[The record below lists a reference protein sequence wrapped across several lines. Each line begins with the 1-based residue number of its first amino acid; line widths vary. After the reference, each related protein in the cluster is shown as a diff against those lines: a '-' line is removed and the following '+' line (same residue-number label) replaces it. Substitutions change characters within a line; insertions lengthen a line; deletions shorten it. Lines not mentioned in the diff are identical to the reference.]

1 MTRPPGEPRW
11 NLPRVLFIAGVAVAI
26 IAIVSWVTV
35 DTNGGGSDNAS
46 GCHVPAH
53 AKAGTQP
60 LPPLIATL
68 ATPLG
73 SPDASFT
80 EDSGGVTV
88 YGYCFDVVDGSAV
101 ASTVDQ
107 LRQLDYAVTPGQ
119 NPTEQLNFAAK
130 NESPAAVSVSVGGD
144 LDVSHPVAG
153 TKGALS
159 IVWTDSDVSD

>member
-11 NLPRVLFIAGVAVAI
+11 TLPRVLFIAGVVVAVA
-26 IAIVSWVTV
+26 AIVSWVTV
-35 DTNGGGSDNAS
+35 DTNGGGETAS

-53 AKAGTQP
+53 AKPGTQP
-60 LPPLIATL
+60 LPTLIATL

-73 SPDASFT
+73 PPDASFT

-88 YGYCFDVVDGSAV
+88 YGYCFDVVDGSVIAT
-101 ASTVDQ
+101 TVGQ
-107 LRQLDYAVTPGQ
+107 LRQLDYDASPGQ
-119 NPTEQLNFAAK
+119 NPTEQINFAAK
-130 NESPAAVSVSVGGD
+130 GKDPAAVSVSVGGD

-159 IVWTDSDVSD
+159 IVWTDSDVSQ

>member
-11 NLPRVLFIAGVAVAI
+11 TLPRVLFIAGVVVAI
-26 IAIVSWVTV
+26 AAIVSWVTV
-35 DTNGGGSDNAS
+35 DTNSGSDTAS

-53 AKAGTQP
+53 AKPGTQP
-60 LPPLIATL
+60 LPTLIATL
-68 ATPLG
+68 AAPFG

-88 YGYCFDVVDGSAV
+88 YGYCFDVVDGSVV
-101 ASTVDQ
+101 ATTVDQ
-107 LRQLDYAVTPGQ
+107 LRQLKYDASPGQ
-119 NPTEQLNFAAK
+119 NPTQQLNFTAK
-130 NESPAAVSVSVGGD
+130 DEIPAAVSVSVGGD
-144 LDVSHPVAG
+144 LDISHPVAG